1 MDKDLKSYAT
11 YFQVNHAY
19 SKSECFTYGNEL
31 FERDTVYTVFMDY
44 KDKQRVLARF
54 TRWLK
59 VYTLKGCFVMKI
71 RGKQVPYLLP
81 LLKNKYT
88 ISDCTSF

>member
-1 MDKDLKSYAT
+1 MDKDLKRYAT

-19 SKSECFTYGNEL
+19 SKSEYFTYENEL
-31 FERDTVYTVFMDY
+31 FEKNTVYTVFMDY

-54 TRWLK
+54 TSLK

-71 RGKQVPYLLP
+71 KGKQVPYLLP